1 MEMVMEHGMTQQA
14 QAKKRAPRLEVT
26 NPNAAGI
33 DIGSASHYLIRNL
46 PQRGSPR
53 ELVTH

>member
-1 MEMVMEHGMTQQA
+1 MEHGMTQQA
-14 QAKKRAPRLEVT
+14 QPKKRPPRLEVT

-46 PQRGSPR
+46 PQRGSPH